1 MANATM
7 QALQTHAEK
16 LNQQVAEVN
25 ASIKALGDVPDDSP
39 ALLEYRKQLRRL
51 NSDLKDVNTTMKDYS
66 RGVKAAG
73 ELYRHYAMGNIED
86 MSIKAIRAGVNGM
99 KKRLDNL
106 KAGGDPGDA
115 EEMRLIEAI
124 TTEADVVVK
133 RFKTDYQHVVE
144 EIARGGTVTEQTL
157 KRTRDGL
164 ADLMQTAETEA
175 EKNELTN
182 YWQKV
187 GAAIEAV
194 AVENRRLRG
203 EVADREEAMRIAYAT
218 DHDGS
223 QQAIH
228 DAEARA
234 DAARRENDELRQRLD
249 LKQQQR
255 RELEQEMD
263 INSMQQR
270 SLMDR
275 RDELKAQEK
284 EDRAIRNQ
292 RVDDANKELSAARRA
307 AKTQQQAY
315 DEQKQT
321 VGKLRTEVQGLT
333 DDIRKLGEV
342 KAEPKIDTSEI
353 DAKLEELRGSLS
365 RVQQMKSTAQEK
377 IASAKEV
384 LGDTDKPWN
393 NERVKKALEEDRVT
407 QEENIAKLNAKWDEY
422 WEKQERNAREFAAT
436 LNKIAVDDVDWDEFY
451 THVTGPNAELAK
463 SWYRVEQ
470 RNLRGV
476 DYWGEDSDNYK
487 ELVSLRA
494 SKKLGSASDGMLE
507 ELKLLEALKRKWDE
521 YQKALNKAR
530 EESPKYDAAYNELDK
545 ARVEIIQQ
553 ERLLET
559 YTEHE
564 RQLKEQIAETEK
576 LSQAQQQSTTA
587 TTAQTEAYQ
596 KLEKQLSDAK
606 RDLAEIAEDERKA
619 NEALKQFGITTADIT
634 DDAKLQAAAEKA
646 LKEEEESRLE
656 LAKQMLQVRKQIGQ
670 EELKDSRIVG
680 SKDTQAFYA
689 KNKGVLDD
697 EYWKGEAGGGS
708 ISRMYKYLN
717 DISDDPEAKAEFK
730 EQVGMTVKDA
740 MRVAGQ
746 RMREVVQEAMKRGI
760 KIDDALSDFADG
772 YGHGPATKIEEFMRE
787 FNETVGD
794 KEDELIK
801 KRREKLDAIADVV
814 YEPGEEMASRDERL
828 RLAKESLKG
837 VGEGYYG
844 SGKSLSESYKEQQAE
859 VTRLESEMKKLSE
872 TSQQS
877 AQSSEQ
883 LAQKQEQLS
892 QKTAELNQQQDKL
905 NGMVGETVTANQ
917 RLARAEQEQTD
928 ARNAQAEAKKH
939 EGEAVKKVEDELR
952 GLTDEQLKNAQAYS
966 HLTEEINADTA
977 AMQRNITTE
986 QEATREADRLRS
998 GSIDKMEQAL
1008 ARLRESNRK
1017 LDPTIDK
1024 EEWER
1029 GERAIGQINL
1039 RLEELKKQSA
1049 ELRREPVLDM
1059 MTQRMDQLGTLS
1071 RDALTETKKFWETM
1085 VAGAEKGSGELAEYE
1100 QHLKSIALEEQARVR
1115 EQGREAFAFFQR
1127 EDYRRTNAADTEEQR
1142 KALVAYRDALPAD
1155 AIDHIEAINALLE
1168 KHAQFVKEAA
1178 GEWMSLEKAMELA
1191 SKAGTD
1197 QFAGSAKDIQLAT
1210 QSLERQRDTIIATIR
1225 EKRNL
1230 GQATKAEED
1239 QLADLTK
1246 KLRSLKFE
1254 QDNVN
1259 MSQEKMRMLIETPA
1273 NAVNLD
1279 ELRAAIK
1286 RADGQL
1292 RQMEQSLGQN
1302 SGEYK
1307 RFAEQVR
1314 QAKNVMKEM
1323 EGQAKASATAWE
1335 KAFSRLK
1342 TYVVMYMGFNE
1353 VWQKVSNTAR
1363 DLMDLS
1369 DRMGEVRKTTGFTAD
1384 EVGRLS
1390 ENLKKM
1396 DVRTSLTSLMEISA
1410 SAGQLG
1416 LKTLEDVQGFTEAAN
1431 KLMIALPEMGR
1442 EAATEMMRVAIAT
1455 GEVDKIR
1462 KQLQEGTIEGS
1473 SATAVAMEKIASTID
1488 RLRASSASTAPE
1500 ITDFVKRVGAVGAQ
1514 SGITIDQV
1522 AALGSTVSSLGMRVE
1537 MSATALSRMIPAIR
1551 RNAFDVAHAIGM
1563 APEALRKMFDEAG
1576 GGMNAMLEI
1585 FQHIKDAGMDEDDI
1599 EKMLGVGDMTE
1610 IMKELNQQGAR
1621 AGIVFAGLSQNVDE
1635 LRAQLGT
1642 AADAYEKNIAV
1653 QQEFERM
1660 NETTAAKWER
1670 LKNQFEE
1677 MWVGDGTQGALG
1689 TLIDMLRSLVD
1700 FISGNVSPA
1709 LQAVSSV
1716 LASLFVG
1723 FVAFRSNIGSMIV
1736 SLAGAGKAM
1745 QNWRAAVS
1753 LAIGDMGRYI
1763 ALKWQLVFAHD
1774 AEAKAAIRA
1783 KLATT
1788 AATKAM
1794 LSNVVLAFV
1803 AAIGLLVWKLIEVS
1817 NAMDKVDEELARM
1830 ETETEHAI
1838 HNVGNLTRSLT
1849 TSIKATDEARKK
1861 QEGLKSETEA
1871 LRKEVDKLTKSSD
1884 NSTEAKDKLSQKT
1897 DELKQ
1902 KEKELKAAEDESNK
1916 ANSERLKLI
1925 GEINSKYSTYLGY
1938 MLSEATTA
1946 EKVASAHQLIVAA
1959 LKEEL
1964 RQKGINRKQEA
1975 IDQKYADKEAEYSKE
1990 GWDELEKLPRATQQR
2005 IMDAWTEVRASVTS
2019 DVEKDKNG
2027 KVTRQTYTLADIPGL
2042 KASGKTFNSEAE
2054 LNAYMRKAL
2063 TEIVGREVPTEVK
2076 NGRRRISLGGNN
2088 YYDFEGFIK
2097 NIWGDNLGDDGF
2109 GDWASTTISK
2119 QAELART
2126 LHEDQITQN
2135 TDHRKTV
2142 KAAVNDINT
2151 SFSIISKTT
2160 TGNQDLTAKQINTL
2174 AENVNAIVTDL
2185 QKYGDD
2191 IKGVEK
2197 YVGKDSEGE
2206 ANAVSLE
2213 NAVATMFADRD
2224 EKTRQR
2230 ILKAA
2235 RRASRTSSGGGGATS
2250 TTDTGTNIWGS
2261 NAPADSTDYSLFDVN
2276 ELVARRNQMDKFKN
2290 ILKPDTD
2297 VRTVLA
2303 EDKALMKALD
2313 NGLKSDWKSV
2323 LDWYN
2328 AERKKIQEELKSERF
2343 STNTGHWRD
2352 EKNGRGRKNR
2362 FRESDYALAELDRYY
2377 SRRKE
2382 KLEKAREEEGM
2393 SEELFNREAELLEQE
2408 HLERRSKLRETFTA
2422 GTSKQEQEMV
2432 KQFRQWWDKLEKSGD
2447 LDEVPWATVES
2458 EWAKALASEIGR
2470 NNLKAQQDLTQ
2481 LQSITVKHLNAIA
2494 KLIDQER
2501 PYDGITANLRKN
2513 LTEMDILLADMVKDG
2528 PAEDTAKLV
2537 SEQGKRLQFLLT
2549 EAEHAY
2555 ALTFDDLAKK
2565 MREQGLGDWADA
2577 LMIDEQKKQSL
2588 MQNLRNV
2595 YDQIQEAIKKEA
2607 SIIKKQLE
2615 IQWNDMLPGQ
2625 DMSMKGTF
2633 EKAISDLGL
2642 AGDQVKRANSLIG
2655 AGAASERVADRLAIQ
2670 QMKVQLAMQQTYFA
2684 LMQKIGD
2691 ERVRQLRLSA
2701 EANDRDAKA
2710 LKAKAEQLRRE
2721 GKITEAETK
2730 EREAEIAARRALQDS
2745 FDAEHAQ
2752 KSLNLAKTKEIAEE
2766 EKQRVAIQN
2775 QLEESQ
2781 NRLYTSL
2788 RSWADLLTSSL
2799 QGVMEASHAGDAE
2812 YYNERAKLNLTGK
2825 GGPGAG
2831 TYVVIDDAGT
2841 SNAKAHYEYLDERQA
2856 LERQHEIEV
2865 QNAQAEAWR
2874 KLMDDINMK
2883 MSEQITDWMN
2893 AALQQQAVNENTAAL
2908 KLNTDAEQRHL
2919 EVVSDENGI
2928 VEYNTDAV
2936 LSNTSALQGLTQ
2948 QLMQGITIRPT
2959 ADGGT
2964 GSQQGGTHTDPD
2976 VDIPSFDENDPDTW
2990 PRAMRKRAG
2999 LQVDS
3004 NPHDYA
3010 GENAAE
3016 NTSPFLPGVTPG
3028 VSWTLTEEQMAAEQ
3042 TQLDQRVEMQL
3053 DAAEKVRIAN
3063 EAAFH
3068 ESAKTE
3074 KDTGNQMAKSSKST
3088 FAKMAAA
3095 ANMYGIAYQ
3104 AMSNE
3109 NLSTTQKFQAI
3120 ALQTIGSMTIAGLEA
3135 LKAEMIADAA
3145 AKTPGVLGKLWS
3157 QLGWAAAPVFAIFT
3171 GLLGGLMGLATSK
3184 ISSSKS
3190 QIAQATGAS
3199 VSVGRL
3205 ATGMLTYA
3213 EGNVNELTDPASLTP
3228 GRQYNVDGADGKTYR
3243 ARYMGKG
3250 AKTHIT
3256 NGPEF
3261 HLVGE
3266 AGPEAIIDAKTTRL
3280 MRMDDTGIWRDIQ
3293 TLYNGGSISGLS
3305 PRRRRSTGVRA
3316 FADGN
3321 IGEFEDMADGGGLTV
3336 EETGGMSIEM
3346 LASLQASIDRQSDL
3360 LENALVNGIKAV
3372 NKWTGSDGI
3381 PAMYNKM
3388 QKEAQRHGEKYL

>member
-25 ASIKALGDVPDDSP
+25 ASIKALGDVPDDNP

-51 NSDLKDVNTTMKDYS
+51 NSDLKDVNTTMKDYT

-73 ELYRHYAMGNIED
+73 ELYRHYAMGNVED

-144 EIARGGTVTEQTL
+144 EITRGGTVTEQTL

-203 EVADREEAMRIAYAT
+203 EVADREEAMRIAYVT

-223 QQAIH
+223 QQSIR

-270 SLMDR
+270 ALMDQ

-284 EDRAIRNQ
+284 ENRAIRNQ
-292 RVDDANKELSAARRA
+292 RVDDANKEVNAARRA

-321 VGKLRTEVQGLT
+321 VEKLRTEVQGLT
-333 DDIRKLGEV
+333 
-342 KAEPKIDTSEI
+342 A
-353 DAKLEELRGSLS
+353 
-365 RVQQMKSTAQEK
+365 AQ
-377 IASAKEV
+377 V
-384 LGDTDKPWN
+384 
-393 NERVKKALEEDRVT
+393 
-407 QEENIAKLNAKWDEY
+407 
-422 WEKQERNAREFAAT
+422 
-436 LNKIAVDDVDWDEFY
+436 
-451 THVTGPNAELAK
+451 
-463 SWYRVEQ
+463 
-470 RNLRGV
+470 
-476 DYWGEDSDNYK
+476 
-487 ELVSLRA
+487 
-494 SKKLGSASDGMLE
+494 
-507 ELKLLEALKRKWDE
+507 
-521 YQKALNKAR
+521 
-530 EESPKYDAAYNELDK
+530 
-545 ARVEIIQQ
+545 
-553 ERLLET
+553 
-559 YTEHE
+559 
-564 RQLKEQIAETEK
+564 
-576 LSQAQQQSTTA
+576 
-587 TTAQTEAYQ
+587 
-596 KLEKQLSDAK
+596 
-606 RDLAEIAEDERKA
+606 
-619 NEALKQFGITTADIT
+619 
-634 DDAKLQAAAEKA
+634 
-646 LKEEEESRLE
+646 
-656 LAKQMLQVRKQIGQ
+656 
-670 EELKDSRIVG
+670 
-680 SKDTQAFYA
+680 
-689 KNKGVLDD
+689 
-697 EYWKGEAGGGS
+697 
-708 ISRMYKYLN
+708 
-717 DISDDPEAKAEFK
+717 
-730 EQVGMTVKDA
+730 
-740 MRVAGQ
+740 
-746 RMREVVQEAMKRGI
+746 
-760 KIDDALSDFADG
+760 
-772 YGHGPATKIEEFMRE
+772 
-787 FNETVGD
+787 
-794 KEDELIK
+794 
-801 KRREKLDAIADVV
+801 
-814 YEPGEEMASRDERL
+814 
-828 RLAKESLKG
+828 
-837 VGEGYYG
+837 
-844 SGKSLSESYKEQQAE
+844 
-859 VTRLESEMKKLSE
+859 
-872 TSQQS
+872 
-877 AQSSEQ
+877 QSSEQ

-905 NGMVGETVTANQ
+905 NGMVDETVTANQ
-917 RLARAEQEQTD
+917 RLAKAEQEQTD
-928 ARNAQAEAKKH
+928 ARNAQAEANKH
-939 EGEAVKKVEDELR
+939 KGEAVKKVEDELR

-966 HLTEEINADTA
+966 HLTEEINTDTA

-1029 GERAIGQINL
+1029 GERAIGQLNL

-1071 RDALTETKKFWETM
+1071 RDALQETKKFWQAM
-1085 VAGAEKGSGELAEYE
+1085 YDGAENDADKLREIEDN
-1100 QHLKSIALEEQARVR
+1100 LKRI
-1115 EQGREAFAFFQR
+1115 
-1127 EDYRRTNAADTEEQR
+1127 NTEEQKR
-1142 KALVAYRDALPAD
+1142 DRKTLEERAARLQNVENYSVGELREGIEAAKMLQDQYHLTDDELQQLSVNIVAAETRIAKVGVEAERQAQKQREQIELMEQQLSNGSALTESALKAQVNYWQRLADDPKAAAEAVKQYTANMERAQSLLDVKERVDIRIKAGRLDNMDGYSVSELREGIDAAKKMQDTFRLSNDEVQQLSEKIVAAEVRISQFSVESERQAQRQREQIALMEQQLANGSALTESALKAQVNYWQRLADAPKAAAEAVAQYTANMKQAQDLLDQSQRADIESKAGRLQNLGAYSISEIREGIDAAKKMQQTFHLTDAEVQELSEDIVAAEKHVSQFSVENERAAQKQREQIELMEEQLRRGTGLTETALKQQESYWRRLADDPKAAANEIARYFENLNKVHAIQKEKAESQTTAYGLNALKFFRGDTSNASADQIKEQAKALKAYRDSLPSKDRAD
-1155 AIDHIEAINALLE
+1155 VIAEIDGYL
-1168 KHAQFVKEAA
+1168 KAA
-1178 GEWMSLEKAMELA
+1178 GVSAKKAAEDVMDLKDALDLAEKAGD
-1191 SKAGTD
+1191 SK
-1197 QFAGSAKDIQLAT
+1197 QPFNYSAQEIQ
-1210 QSLERQRDTIIATIR
+1210 
-1225 EKRNL
+1225 
-1230 GQATKAEED
+1230 QATKALELRREELIKQIRAERD
-1239 QLADLTK
+1239 LGNAVDAQEKELDDLTK

-1259 MSQEKMRMLIETPA
+1259 MSQEKMRTLIETPA

-1292 RQMEQSLGQN
+1292 RQMQQSLGQN
-1302 SGEYK
+1302 SDEYK

-1314 QAKNVMKEM
+1314 NAKNVMKEM

-1585 FQHIKDAGMDEDDI
+1585 FQHIKDAGMDENDI
-1599 EKMLGVGDMTE
+1599 EKMLGMGDMAE

-1635 LRAQLGT
+1635 LRRQLGV
-1642 AADAYEKNIAV
+1642 ANQAYDENIAI
-1653 QQEFERM
+1653 QQEFDKM

-1670 LKNQFEE
+1670 LKNAFEE
-1677 MWVGDGTQGALG
+1677 MFVGDEAQRGLG
-1689 TLIDMLRSLVD
+1689 VLIDGLRKAVDLINDLQGYIVRIAAAFALWKTGVGGAIWTYLINPIRLAVTGVHSLD
-1700 FISGNVSPA
+1700 FQVKGF
-1709 LQAVSSV
+1709 AVTWRT
-1716 LASLFVG
+1716 AWK
-1723 FVAFRSNIGSMIV
+1723 SM
-1736 SLAGAGKAM
+1736 
-1745 QNWRAAVS
+1745 
-1753 LAIGDMGRYI
+1753 D
-1763 ALKWQLVFAHD
+1763 
-1774 AEAKAAIRA
+1774 
-1783 KLATT
+1783 
-1788 AATKAM
+1788 AATKANWIAALASAFYM
-1794 LSNVVLAFV
+1794 LGKYIYDTATRVSELQQELNRLDIETDDAVSHVGRLVTAFNDSSV
-1803 AAIGLLVWKLIEVS
+1803 KAEAA
-1817 NAMDKVDEELARM
+1817 A
-1830 ETETEHAI
+1830 
-1838 HNVGNLTRSLT
+1838 
-1849 TSIKATDEARKK
+1849 KK
-1861 QEGLKSETEA
+1861 QADLQAQTDRLS
-1871 LRKEVDKLTKSSD
+1871 KEVDKLKKSTDEGAAS
-1884 NSTEAKDKLSQKT
+1884 T
-1897 DELKQ
+1897 DELKRKQ
-1902 KEKELKAAEDESNK
+1902 AELEEKEKELKKATDESNK
-1916 ANSERLKLI
+1916 ANQARSNLISEM
-1925 GEINSKYSTYLGY
+1925 NSKYSTYLGY
-1938 MLSEATTA
+1938 MLNEKTA
-1946 EKVASAHQLIVAA
+1946 AEQVASAHQLIVAA
-1959 LKEEL
+1959 LKEE
-1964 RQKGINRKQEA
+1964 RKQKGLNALHDAVDKE
-1975 IDQKYADKEAEYSKE
+1975 YADDIKEYSE
-1990 GWDELEKLPRATQQR
+1990 NSQEELSGIARDAQRR
-2005 IMDAWTEVRASVTS
+2005 IMDQWRRVLTAVTP
-2019 DVEKDKNG
+2019 DAKTGNF
-2027 KVTRQTYTLADIPGL
+2027 TLAAVDGVT
-2042 KASGKTFNSEAE
+2042 KGGTYGSEAE
-2054 LNAYMRKAL
+2054 LKAAMRSAL
-2063 TEIVGREVPTEVK
+2063 RDIVRTEAGGKNDRVK
-2076 NGRRRISLGGNN
+2076 VSTWAGTKYKSLDD
-2088 YYDFEGFIK
+2088 YLDD
-2097 NIWGDNLGDDGF
+2097 IWGGGSDDGF
-2109 GDWASTTISK
+2109 GNWAETYINRERDIAKATHDNQVEVN
-2119 QAELART
+2119 QAHKERIEAAVKDQRTNLENLQKLAKDNNQFTDDQIRQMAQDVNALVAGFDHFGEELSGADEIFGKGQERT
-2126 LHEDQITQN
+2126 LQN
-2135 TDHRKTV
+2135 
-2142 KAAVNDINT
+2142 AVNNV
-2151 SFSIISKTT
+2151 
-2160 TGNQDLTAKQINTL
+2160 L
-2174 AENVNAIVTDL
+2174 A
-2185 QKYGDD
+2185 
-2191 IKGVEK
+2191 
-2197 YVGKDSEGE
+2197 
-2206 ANAVSLE
+2206 SL
-2213 NAVATMFADRD
+2213 DQ
-2224 EKTRQR
+2224 KTRGRVFRVAQ
-2230 ILKAA
+2230 KGQK
-2235 RRASRTSSGGGGATS
+2235 STNGTGSVPVPSGSNA
-2250 TTDTGTNIWGS
+2250 WGS

-2352 EKNGRGRKNR
+2352 EKNGRGRRNR

-2432 KQFRQWWDKLEKSGD
+2432 KQFRLWWDKLEKGGD
-2447 LDEVPWATVES
+2447 LDEVPWATVER
-2458 EWAKALASEIGR
+2458 EWTQALASEIGR

-2655 AGAASERVADRLAIQ
+2655 AGAASERVVDRLAIQ

-2701 EANDRDAKA
+2701 EANEHDAKA
-2710 LKAKAEQLRRE
+2710 LKAKAEQLRKE

-2730 EREAEIAARRALQDS
+2730 EREAEIAARQALQDS

-2781 NRLYTSL
+2781 NRLYSEL

-2812 YYNERAKLNLTGK
+2812 YYNERAKLELTGK

-2841 SNAKAHYEYLDERQA
+2841 SDATAHYEYLDERQA
-2856 LERQHEIEV
+2856 LERQHEIERE
-2865 QNAQAEAWR
+2865 NAMAEAWE
-2874 KLMDDINMK
+2874 KLWDDINMK
-2883 MSEQITDWMN
+2883 MSDQITDWVN
-2893 AALQQQAVNENTAAL
+2893 ASLQDAAVKDNTDALLENTRAIYESMGIETGEPKLGQPDALPSQPQPDKPSAAVESIVIPSGSTNTEAPKIVGTDPENTSATNANTAAL
-2908 KLNTDAEQRHL
+2908 NTLTQVITGQSVAGSTGMDAATAGTETTATVEGDMSLQKPFFQMSAEETAAAMETIRQMWQTYNEGGVEALQMMAEELAAMEGIVLPPWQVTEEGMATAMERMGALWQSYAEQGIAAMQQM
-2919 EVVSDENGI
+2919 SDEMAEMPNKI
-2928 VEYNTDAV
+2928 PD
-2936 LSNTSALQGLTQ
+2936 
-2948 QLMQGITIRPT
+2948 PT
-2959 ADGGT
+2959 
-2964 GSQQGGTHTDPD
+2964 H
-2976 VDIPSFDENDPDTW
+2976 
-2990 PRAMRKRAG
+2990 
-2999 LQVDS
+2999 
-3004 NPHDYA
+3004 
-3010 GENAAE
+3010 
-3016 NTSPFLPGVTPG
+3016 
-3028 VSWTLTEEQMAAEQ
+3028 LTEEHAEQ
-3042 TQLDQRVEMQL
+3042 AVQNATTMYQGLGEVQVQAQQAVTDKVVEDNKQQ
-3053 DAAEKVRIAN
+3053 EQSTKQKN
-3063 EAAFH
+3063 KQQEQ
-3068 ESAKTE
+3068 ST
-3074 KDTGNQMAKSSKST
+3074 KST
-3088 FAKMAAA
+3088 YSAMTAAM
-3095 ANMYGIAYQ
+3095 NMYGTAYQ
-3104 AMSNE
+3104 IMSND
-3109 NLSTTQKFQAI
+3109 NMDMTQKFQMF
-3120 ALQTIGSMTIAGLEA
+3120 ALQAAGQTAIGMLTTNMLAT
-3135 LKAEMIADAA
+3135 DAQG
-3145 AKTPGVLGKLWS
+3145 KVELPGILGKAAS
-3157 QLGWAAAPVFAIFT
+3157 QLGPIAGPIAFAAMSA
-3171 GLLGGLMGLATSK
+3171 LLGGLMAVAM
-3184 ISSSKS
+3184 SSVNKSKS
-3190 QIAQATGAS
+3190 QIAQVTGAS
-3199 VSVGRL
+3199 VGAGRL
-3205 ATGMLTYA
+3205 AAGMLTYA
-3213 EGNVNELTDPASLTP
+3213 GGNVNELTDPASLTP

-3243 ARYMGKG
+3243 ARYMGKE

-3266 AGPEAIIDAKTTRL
+3266 AGREAIIDAKTTRL
-3280 MRMDDTGIWRDIQ
+3280 LQMNETGIWRDIQ

-3305 PRRRRSTGVRA
+3305 TRRRRGTGVRA

-3321 IGEFEDMADGGGLTV
+3321 IGEFGEMADGGGLTAD
-3336 EETGGMSIEM
+3336 GGADMGFDP
-3346 LASLQASIDRQSDL
+3346 AALQASLDRNSEVQELL
-3360 LENALVNGIKAV
+3360 LERLQHPLTVAGTGPNGV
-3372 NKWTGSDGI
+3372 V
-3381 PAMYNKM
+3381 AMYDKLK
-3388 QKEAQRHGEKYL
+3388 KEAQRHGEKYI

>member
-7 QALQTHAEK
+7 QALQAHAEK

-25 ASIKALGDVPDDSP
+25 ASIKALGDVPDDNP
-39 ALLEYRKQLRRL
+39 ALLEYRKQLRGL
-51 NSDLKDVNTTMKDYS
+51 ESDLKDVNTTMKDYT

-124 TTEADVVVK
+124 MTEADVVVK

-144 EIARGGTVTEQTL
+144 EITRGGTVTEQTL

-218 DHDGS
+218 DHEGS
-223 QQAIH
+223 QQAIS

-255 RELEQEMD
+255 RELEQEMS

-270 SLMDR
+270 ALMDR

-292 RVDDANKELSAARRA
+292 RVDDANKELNAARRA

-321 VGKLRTEVQGLT
+321 VEKLRTEVQGLT
-333 DDIRKLGEV
+333 DDIRKMGEV
-342 KAEPKIDTSEI
+342 KAEPKIDTSGI

-407 QEENIAKLNAKWDEY
+407 QEENVAKLNAKWDEY
-422 WEKQERNAREFAAT
+422 WEKQEQNAREFAAV
-436 LNKIAVDDVDWDEFY
+436 LNKAAIDDVDWDEFY
-451 THVTGPNAELAK
+451 THVTGPNAEMAK
-463 SWYRVEQ
+463 SWYRVQQ
-470 RNLRGV
+470 RNMRGV

-530 EESPKYDAAYNELDK
+530 EESPKYDAAYTELDN
-545 ARVEIIQQ
+545 ARTELIQQ

-559 YTEHE
+559 YSEHE

-576 LSQAQQQSTTA
+576 LSQAQQQST
-587 TTAQTEAYQ
+587 
-596 KLEKQLSDAK
+596 
-606 RDLAEIAEDERKA
+606 
-619 NEALKQFGITTADIT
+619 
-634 DDAKLQAAAEKA
+634 
-646 LKEEEESRLE
+646 
-656 LAKQMLQVRKQIGQ
+656 
-670 EELKDSRIVG
+670 
-680 SKDTQAFYA
+680 
-689 KNKGVLDD
+689 
-697 EYWKGEAGGGS
+697 
-708 ISRMYKYLN
+708 
-717 DISDDPEAKAEFK
+717 
-730 EQVGMTVKDA
+730 
-740 MRVAGQ
+740 
-746 RMREVVQEAMKRGI
+746 
-760 KIDDALSDFADG
+760 
-772 YGHGPATKIEEFMRE
+772 
-787 FNETVGD
+787 
-794 KEDELIK
+794 
-801 KRREKLDAIADVV
+801 
-814 YEPGEEMASRDERL
+814 
-828 RLAKESLKG
+828 
-837 VGEGYYG
+837 
-844 SGKSLSESYKEQQAE
+844 
-859 VTRLESEMKKLSE
+859 
-872 TSQQS
+872 
-877 AQSSEQ
+877 QSSEQ
-883 LAQKQEQLS
+883 LAQKKEQLS

-905 NGMVGETVTANQ
+905 NGMVDETVTANQ

-966 HLTEEINADTA
+966 HLTEEINTDTA

-1029 GERAIGQINL
+1029 GERAIGQLTL

-1049 ELRREPVLDM
+1049 ELRGEW
-1059 MTQRMDQLGTLS
+1059 MTVADAMKYADSIGTEGFVTT
-1071 RDALTETKKFWETM
+1071 DAETKKAT
-1085 VAGAEKGSGELAEYE
+1085 
-1100 QHLKSIALEEQARVR
+1100 
-1115 EQGREAFAFFQR
+1115 EA
-1127 EDYRRTNAADTEEQR
+1127 
-1142 KALVAYRDALPAD
+1142 
-1155 AIDHIEAINALLE
+1155 
-1168 KHAQFVKEAA
+1168 
-1178 GEWMSLEKAMELA
+1178 
-1191 SKAGTD
+1191 
-1197 QFAGSAKDIQLAT
+1197 
-1210 QSLERQRDTIIATIR
+1210 LERQREMLVSLIHEKERDGDVTADERQELALLETALAKISTGFADADDVMRRFNQHMGENKTAAEGMGHAFDEATSARISDFDERIKQVSEFIKGAEEEVKRDEEMIARLEKEMKSLQTLYNNGVKFIPGIGKAYKKAI
-1225 EKRNL
+1225 EKRRDVLEGNDEDEIGWKPGL
-1230 GQATKAEED
+1230 KQDQEELAFWKERLEELKQERAETIQQAAAEQEVQKARRMTREEMQQGIKLLEEEAMAQDRSTADGQKRWEELRKTIGEMNQELKEATGEWMKLADAQKIAEGAGKKGFAASAQEIQQATQALERRREELIRQIRAERDLGNAVDAQEKELD
-1239 QLADLTK
+1239 DLTK

-1259 MSQEKMRMLIETPA
+1259 MSQEKMRTLIETPA

-1292 RQMEQSLGQN
+1292 RQMQQSLGEN
-1302 SGEYK
+1302 SSEYK
-1307 RFAEQVR
+1307 IFADQVR
-1314 QAKNVMKEM
+1314 NAKNVMKEM

-1369 DRMGEVRKTTGFTAD
+1369 DRMGEVRKTTGFTDD

-1462 KQLQEGTIEGS
+1462 KQLQEGTVEGS

-1599 EKMLGVGDMTE
+1599 EKMLGMGDMAE

-1635 LRAQLGT
+1635 LRRQLGV
-1642 AADAYEKNIAV
+1642 ANQAYDENIAI
-1653 QQEFERM
+1653 QQEFDKM

-1677 MWVGDGTQGALG
+1677 MFVGDEAQQWLGKIIDGA
-1689 TLIDMLRSLVD
+1689 RVAVD
-1700 FISGNVSPA
+1700 VIEA
-1709 LQAVSSV
+1709 LQGYIVRIAAAFALWKVGVGGAIWTYLINPIKQAVTGV
-1716 LASLFVG
+1716 HSLDFQVKG
-1723 FVAFRSNIGSMIV
+1723 FAATWRTAWKSM
-1736 SLAGAGKAM
+1736 
-1745 QNWRAAVS
+1745 
-1753 LAIGDMGRYI
+1753 D
-1763 ALKWQLVFAHD
+1763 
-1774 AEAKAAIRA
+1774 
-1783 KLATT
+1783 
-1788 AATKAM
+1788 AATKANWIAALASAFYM
-1794 LSNVVLAFV
+1794 LGKYIYDSATRVSELQQELNRLDIETDDAVSHVGRLVTAFNDSSV
-1803 AAIGLLVWKLIEVS
+1803 KAEAA
-1817 NAMDKVDEELARM
+1817 A
-1830 ETETEHAI
+1830 
-1838 HNVGNLTRSLT
+1838 
-1849 TSIKATDEARKK
+1849 KK
-1861 QEGLKSETEA
+1861 QADLQAQTDRLS
-1871 LRKEVDKLTKSSD
+1871 KEVDKLKT
-1884 NSTEAKDKLSQKT
+1884 STDEGTAST
-1897 DELKQ
+1897 DELKRKQ
-1902 KEKELKAAEDESNK
+1902 AELEEKEKELKKATDESNK
-1916 ANSERLKLI
+1916 ANQARSNLISEL
-1925 GEINSKYSTYLGY
+1925 NSKYSTYLGY
-1938 MLSEATTA
+1938 MLNEKTA
-1946 EKVASAHQLIVAA
+1946 AEQVASAHQLIVAA
-1959 LKEEL
+1959 LKEE
-1964 RQKGINRKQEA
+1964 RKQKGLNALHDAVDKE
-1975 IDQKYADKEAEYSKE
+1975 YADDIKEYSE
-1990 GWDELEKLPRATQQR
+1990 NSQEELSGIARDAQRR
-2005 IMDAWTEVRASVTS
+2005 IMDQWRRVLTAVTP
-2019 DVEKDKNG
+2019 DAKTGNF
-2027 KVTRQTYTLADIPGL
+2027 TLAAVEGVT
-2042 KASGKTFNSEAE
+2042 KGGTYGSEAE
-2054 LNAYMRKAL
+2054 LKAAMRSAL
-2063 TEIVGREVPTEVK
+2063 RDIVRTEAGGKNDRVK
-2076 NGRRRISLGGNN
+2076 VSTWAGTKYKSLDD
-2088 YYDFEGFIK
+2088 YLDD
-2097 NIWGDNLGDDGF
+2097 IWGGGTDDGF
-2109 GDWASTTISK
+2109 GNWAETYISRERDIAK
-2119 QAELART
+2119 ATHDNQVEVNQAHKERI
-2126 LHEDQITQN
+2126 E
-2135 TDHRKTV
+2135 
-2142 KAAVNDINT
+2142 AAVKDQRTN
-2151 SFSIISKTT
+2151 
-2160 TGNQDLTAKQINTL
+2160 L
-2174 AENVNAIVTDL
+2174 EDL
-2185 QKYGDD
+2185 QKLAKDNNQFTDD
-2191 IKGVEK
+2191 QIRQMAQDVNALVAGFDHFGEELSGADEIFGKGQERTLQ
-2197 YVGKDSEGE
+2197 
-2206 ANAVSLE
+2206 NAVNNVLASL
-2213 NAVATMFADRD
+2213 DQ
-2224 EKTRQR
+2224 KTRGRVFRVAQ
-2230 ILKAA
+2230 KGQK
-2235 RRASRTSSGGGGATS
+2235 STNGTGSVSVPSGSNA
-2250 TTDTGTNIWGS
+2250 WGS

-2343 STNTGHWRD
+2343 STNTGHWID
-2352 EKNGRGRKNR
+2352 EKNGRGRRNR

-2382 KLEKAREEEGM
+2382 KLDKAREEEGM

-2432 KQFRQWWDKLEKSGD
+2432 KQFRLWWDKLEKSGD
-2447 LDEVPWATVES
+2447 LDEVPWATVER
-2458 EWAKALASEIGR
+2458 EWAQALASEIGR

-2494 KLIDQER
+2494 KLIDKER

-2555 ALTFDDLAKK
+2555 ALTFDDLQKK

-2655 AGAASERVADRLAIQ
+2655 AGAASERVADKLAIQ

-2710 LKAKAEQLRRE
+2710 LKAKAEQLREE
-2721 GKITEAETK
+2721 GKATEAETT
-2730 EREAEIAARRALQDS
+2730 ELRAQIAARQALQDS

-2781 NRLYTSL
+2781 NRLYTEL
-2788 RSWADLLTSSL
+2788 RSWANLLTSSL
-2799 QGVMEASHAGDAE
+2799 QGVFEASSAGNRE
-2812 YYNERAKLNLTGK
+2812 YYNELAKMNLTGK

-2831 TYVVIDDAGT
+2831 TYMVIENEGT
-2841 SNAKAHYEYLDERQA
+2841 DEARAHYEWLDQREA
-2856 LERQHEIEV
+2856 LERQHQIEI
-2865 QNAQAEAWR
+2865 QNARADAW
-2874 KLMDDINMK
+2874 KKVMDDINMK
-2883 MSEQITDWMN
+2883 MSDTITDQLN
-2893 AALQQQAVNENTAAL
+2893 AMLQNQSIDANTDALLANTKAIYDSMGVETPSGEAKPGQPDVIAVQPQPDKPSAPVEPIVISGGSEPVVTQPSTDPENTAATNANTAA
-2908 KLNTDAEQRHL
+2908 LNTLTQVISGQPAAGATDMGAAVGGGTTATAEGDVELQKPFFQMTEEETALAMERIGQL
-2919 EVVSDENGI
+2919 WQAYSEGGATALQEMAATLAEMEGI
-2928 VEYNTDAV
+2928 V
-2936 LSNTSALQGLTQ
+2936 
-2948 QLMQGITIRPT
+2948 
-2959 ADGGT
+2959 
-2964 GSQQGGTHTDPD
+2964 
-2976 VDIPSFDENDPDTW
+2976 
-2990 PRAMRKRAG
+2990 
-2999 LQVDS
+2999 
-3004 NPHDYA
+3004 
-3010 GENAAE
+3010 
-3016 NTSPFLPGVTPG
+3016 LPP
-3028 VSWTLTEEQMAAEQ
+3028 WQITEEQLAVAMERMGELWQSYAEQ
-3042 TQLDQRVEMQL
+3042 GIAAMQQMSDAMAELPNQIPDPTQLTQERTEQAVEQATNMYQGL
-3053 DAAEKVRIAN
+3053 GQVQIEAQKELTDKVIENNKKQEQSTKQTKKN
-3063 EAAFH
+3063 EAQA
-3068 ESAKTE
+3068 T
-3074 KDTGNQMAKSSKST
+3074 QSSFS
-3088 FAKMAAA
+3088 KMAAA

-3104 AMSNE
+3104 TMSND
-3109 NLSTTQKFQAI
+3109 NLSASQKFQMF
-3120 ALQTIGSMTIAGLEA
+3120 ALQAAGQTAIGMLTTDLLFQQG
-3135 LKAEMIADAA
+3135 KAKVEL
-3145 AKTPGVLGKLWS
+3145 PGILGKAAS
-3157 QLGWAAAPVFAIFT
+3157 QLGPIAGPIAFAAMTA
-3171 GLLGGLMGLATSK
+3171 LLGGLMAMAVSSVSK
-3184 ISSSKS
+3184 SKS
-3190 QIAQATGAS
+3190 QISSVTGAS
-3199 VSVGRL
+3199 ASAGRL
-3205 ATGMLTYA
+3205 STGMLTYA

-3266 AGPEAIIDAKTTRL
+3266 AGREAIIDAKTTRL
-3280 MRMDDTGIWRDIQ
+3280 LQMNETGIWRDIQ

-3305 PRRRRSTGVRA
+3305 TRRRRGGVRA

-3321 IGEFEDMADGGGLTV
+3321 IGEFEEMADGGGLTA
-3336 EETGGMSIEM
+3336 EGGADMGFDP
-3346 LASLQASIDRQSDL
+3346 AALQASLDRNSEVQELL
-3360 LENALVNGIKAV
+3360 LERLQHPLTVAGTGPNGV
-3372 NKWTGSDGI
+3372 V
-3381 PAMYNKM
+3381 AMYDKLK
-3388 QKEAQRHGEKYL
+3388 KEAERHDEKYI